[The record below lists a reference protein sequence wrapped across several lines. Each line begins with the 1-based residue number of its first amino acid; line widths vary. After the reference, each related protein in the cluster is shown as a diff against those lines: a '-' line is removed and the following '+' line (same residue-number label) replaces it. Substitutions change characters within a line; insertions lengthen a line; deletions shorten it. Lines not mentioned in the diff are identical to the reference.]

1 MSLPFLPRP
10 DDPREGFGPDGALA
24 LALVSLSVIAAL
36 AAAVAAF
43 VAGQPWWVVF
53 GAYAGSGLSA
63 MVAFT
68 ATHLLT
74 YLPEARPASQPR

>member
-1 MSLPFLPRP
+1 LPFLSRPR
-10 DDPREGFGPDGALA
+10 DAAEASMLA
-24 LALVSLSVIAAL
+24 FALVSLGIVAAL
-36 AAAVAAF
+36 AAGGAAL
-43 VAGQPWWVVF
+43 VSGQPWWVVF

-74 YLPEARPASQPR
+74 YLPAARPASQPR